1 MWDSGQKNGPAGSGM
16 YVWPAAPRHLRL
28 KAHAAS
34 PMPVGR
40 TRPSPALSRP
50 QLRQGP
56 GNPPRSFTCSQ
67 ATWAITSSCAHISA
81 SCSPQPLQTR
91 SENTRHLAR
100 ERPPRFLASAIVW
113 ATVSQRGAATLRH
126 ARGGGATGPPR
137 CGLPLAPSDFTP
149 GTPPGLVTES
159 PRTDSH

>member
-1 MWDSGQKNGPAGSGM
+1 MGRQWAEE
-16 YVWPAAPRHLRL
+16 WPSWQWHVCVAHCPTSSQVL

-67 ATWAITSSCAHISA
+67 ATWAVTSSCAHISA

-91 SENTRHLAR
+91 SKNASHLAR
-100 ERPPRFLASAIVW
+100 ECPPRFLASGTVW
-113 ATVSQRGAATLRH
+113 ATVSQRGTATLK
-126 ARGGGATGPPR
+126 ARQRRGRPR
-137 CGLPLAPSDFTP
+137 GLLAAACLWLP
-149 GTPPGLVTES
+149 VT
-159 PRTDSH
+159 SHREPHQDW